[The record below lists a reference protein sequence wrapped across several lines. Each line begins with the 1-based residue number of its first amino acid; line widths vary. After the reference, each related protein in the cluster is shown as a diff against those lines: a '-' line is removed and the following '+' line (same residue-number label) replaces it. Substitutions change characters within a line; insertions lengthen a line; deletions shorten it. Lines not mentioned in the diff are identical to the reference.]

1 MVKLVKQGET
11 GYGASPRMETD
22 RRALQHRA
30 ELVEDP
36 PNPARRC
43 STLRSVAIP
52 ATGAGSFSSV
62 CADLHSKKVILLI
75 FLDLHTCPFLPK
87 KRAGMQVQKDQKKTW
102 AVSGMNEALK
112 MCHIGCLETARLH
125 LLSTGLG
132 DGGHQSR

>member
-36 PNPARRC
+36 LNPARRC

-62 CADLHSKKVILLI
+62 CADLHSKGNSS
-75 FLDLHTCPFLPK
+75 DLSGPAYLPVSSPE
-87 KRAGMQVQKDQKKTW
+87 AGRYAGPERSEED
-102 AVSGMNEALK
+102 
-112 MCHIGCLETARLH
+112 
-125 LLSTGLG
+125 LG
-132 DGGHQSR
+132 SFRYE